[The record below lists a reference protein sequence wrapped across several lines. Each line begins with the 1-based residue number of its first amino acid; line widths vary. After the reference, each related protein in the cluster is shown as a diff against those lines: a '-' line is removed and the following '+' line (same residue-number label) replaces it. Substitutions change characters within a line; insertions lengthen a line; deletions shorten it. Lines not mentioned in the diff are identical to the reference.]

1 MNHTERDIA
10 IYTQVAF
17 KLAFDSAL
25 KNGMDDFVDQSNKD
39 SFESDVMYLSGL
51 LIDVIEVNAKNHAS
65 AAAAPSAPKPSGGTP
80 AATGGLRVKGDQH
93 GPIPQWAI
101 DKAAELGVTEV
112 WDNRQ
117 KRLENPKLP
126 VFKAVDQDIPFWD
139 PDSPRPARG
148 GRRS

>member
-17 KLAFDSAL
+17 KAACDMKPDLDTPEGKTAFEEDVVYLA
-25 KNGMDDFVDQSNKD
+25 
-39 SFESDVMYLSGL
+39 GL
-51 LIDVIEVNAKNHAS
+51 LIDLIEVNAAKHAS

-80 AATGGLRVKGDQH
+80 ATTGGLRVKGEQH

-117 KRLENPKLP
+117 KRLEKPQLP